1 MVRII
6 VMEVSC
12 PVEAGSLSLYDRA
25 WTVKIREM
33 YHGLSIFSIS
43 NVAVRVEPVRAT
55 EWAAASP
62 WLFKLGECLETS
74 VPKYMMTIIYINV

>member
-12 PVEAGSLSLYDRA
+12 PVEAGSLSLQCRP
-25 WTVKIREM
+25 WTAKIREM
-33 YHGLSIFSIS
+33 YHGLSIFSVS

-55 EWAAASP
+55 ERAAVSP
-62 WLFKLGECLETS
+62 WLFKLYERLETS